1 MKILY
6 ATDTGVAVINPTGEW
21 LAHHTI
27 EELATKD
34 VPQGVD
40 YHIIE
45 DSALPSDRTFRNAWV
60 LNDGVIEI
68 DPVKQAEIQTKLD
81 AEEAN

>member
-6 ATDTGVAVINPTGEW
+6 STDKGVAVINPTDEW
-21 LAHHTI
+21 LANNTI
-27 EELATKD
+27 EELAIKD
-34 VPQGVD
+34 VPAGVE
-40 YHIIE
+40 YNIVE
-45 DSALPSDRTFRNAWV
+45 DSVLPEDRTFRNAWV